1 MILPLADRVKVLD
14 DWEAGET
21 QTCLWDCT
29 HLNPCSL
36 NVRLLMLSGCR
47 CMCESQDMLPTKAC
61 LAQWVLIRPFMAR
74 ARLVL
79 NWAGDSCGCLR
90 VLSIQPKILNW
101 RLSSVLTLEFDGLQT
116 ADLDRRMA
124 QATGSNLESRAGR
137 GGDCRKI

>member
-1 MILPLADRVKVLD
+1 
-14 DWEAGET
+14 
-21 QTCLWDCT
+21 
-29 HLNPCSL
+29 
-36 NVRLLMLSGCR
+36 
-47 CMCESQDMLPTKAC
+47 
-61 LAQWVLIRPFMAR
+61 MAR

-137 GGDCRKI
+137 GMRGLQRNLELDQKALRMESQAFPMSVTVEPVAARTGPRTRSS